1 MPMCEWCECD
11 NSKRE
16 FHKECYT
23 QINAIVSTI
32 FDCDMRDIDWMP
44 TYEALSIKEKE
55 ILKRFSIIVSETILS
70 TE

>member
-1 MPMCEWCECD
+1 MSNCKWCESS

-32 FDCDMRDIDWMP
+32 FDCDLRNIDWKPM
-44 TYEALSIKEKE
+44 YQSLDQKQKE
-55 ILKRFSIIVSETILS
+55 IVKRFSIIVAESDS
-70 TE
+70 